1 MHQQPQL
8 LSTELAIRA
17 FDADAAFSAALAQL
31 QIQTHGQSAANVLA
45 AANEAGFC
53 WLIRRIDGEVIEA
66 ILRHSAGSEEK
77 ALGDDPL
84 ALILGLLGVL
94 PLPQEAQPAEP
105 DKKMRKAHKPADP
118 VEAVEVAA
126 ESLAAATCGVVITEP
141 AVPARAPE
149 DLLSDQEKAAAIQM
163 IKEMGQAERKSFAIS
178 FRSAFKVP
186 ASEKAIAPLIVQ
198 FQHLDFVDR
207 FTGEAAGLVR
217 P

>member
-1 MHQQPQL
+1 MHQPQL
-8 LSTELAIRA
+8 LSTELALKA

-31 QIQTHGQSAANVLA
+31 QLQTHGQGAANVLA

-53 WLIRRIDGEVIEA
+53 WLFRPIDGEVTEA

-84 ALILGLLGVL
+84 SLILGLLGAF
-94 PLPQEAQPAEP
+94 PFQQEAQPAEP

-118 VEAVEVAA
+118 VEAVDVAA

-141 AVPARAPE
+141 AQPGRAPE
-149 DLLSDQEKAAAIQM
+149 DPLSDQEKAAAIQM
-163 IKEMGQAERKSFAIS
+163 IKEMDTAERKSFTIS

-207 FTGEAAGLVR
+207 FTGEAMGMPR

>member
-8 LSTELAIRA
+8 LSTELALKA

-31 QIQTHGQSAANVLA
+31 QLQTHGQGAASVLA

-53 WLIRRIDGEVIEA
+53 WLFRPIDGEVTEA

-84 ALILGLLGVL
+84 ALILGLLGAL

-118 VEAVEVAA
+118 VAAVDVAA

-141 AVPARAPE
+141 ARAPE
-149 DLLSDQEKAAAIQM
+149 DPLSDQEKAAAIQM
-163 IKEMGQAERKSFAIS
+163 IKEMDPSERKSFAIS

>member
-8 LSTELAIRA
+8 LSTELALRA

-31 QIQTHGQSAANVLA
+31 QLQTHGQCAANVLA

-53 WLIRRIDGEVIEA
+53 WLFRPIDGEVTEA

-77 ALGDDPL
+77 ALGDNPL
-84 ALILGLLGVL
+84 ALILGLLGAF
-94 PLPQEAQPAEP
+94 PLEQEAQPAEP

-118 VEAVEVAA
+118 VEAVDVAA
-126 ESLAAATCGVVITEP
+126 ESLAAATCGVVIAEP
-141 AVPARAPE
+141 AQPGRAPE
-149 DLLSDQEKAAAIQM
+149 DPLSDQEKAAAIQM
-163 IKEMGQAERKSFAIS
+163 IKEMDPSERKSFAIS

-186 ASEKAIAPLIVQ
+186 ASEKAIAPLILQ

-207 FTGEAAGLVR
+207 FTGEAMGMPR

>member
-1 MHQQPQL
+1 MHQPQL
-8 LSTELAIRA
+8 LSTELALKA

-31 QIQTHGQSAANVLA
+31 QLQTHGQGAANVLA

-53 WLIRRIDGEVIEA
+53 WLFRPIDGEVTEA

-84 ALILGLLGVL
+84 ALILGLLGAF
-94 PLPQEAQPAEP
+94 PFQQEVQPAEP
-105 DKKMRKAHKPADP
+105 DKKMREAHKPADP
-118 VEAVEVAA
+118 VATVDVAA

-141 AVPARAPE
+141 AQPGRAPE
-149 DLLSDQEKAAAIQM
+149 DPLSDQEKAAAIQV
-163 IKEMGQAERKSFAIS
+163 IKEMDAAERKSFTIS

-207 FTGEAAGLVR
+207 FTGEAMGMPR

>member
-8 LSTELAIRA
+8 LSTELALKA

-31 QIQTHGQSAANVLA
+31 QLQTHGQGAASVLA

-53 WLIRRIDGEVIEA
+53 WLFRPIDGEVTEA

-84 ALILGLLGVL
+84 ALILGLLGAF
-94 PLPQEAQPAEP
+94 PLEQEAQPAEP

-118 VEAVEVAA
+118 VAAVDVAA

-141 AVPARAPE
+141 GRAPE
-149 DLLSDQEKAAAIQM
+149 DPLSDQEKAAAIQM
-163 IKEMGQAERKSFAIS
+163 IKEMDPSERKSFAIS

>member
-1 MHQQPQL
+1 MHQPQL
-8 LSTELAIRA
+8 LSTELALKA

-31 QIQTHGQSAANVLA
+31 QLQTHGQGAANVLA

-53 WLIRRIDGEVIEA
+53 WLFRPIDGEVTEA

-84 ALILGLLGVL
+84 ALILGLLGAL

-105 DKKMRKAHKPADP
+105 DKKMREPHKPAGP
-118 VEAVEVAA
+118 VEAVDVAA
-126 ESLAAATCGVVITEP
+126 ESLAAATCGVVIAKP

-149 DLLSDQEKAAAIQM
+149 DPLSDQEKAAAIQM
-163 IKEMGQAERKSFAIS
+163 IKEMAPPERKSFAIS
-178 FRSAFKVP
+178 FRSAYKIP

>member
-1 MHQQPQL
+1 MHQPQL
-8 LSTELAIRA
+8 LSTELALRA

-31 QIQTHGQSAANVLA
+31 QLETHGQGAANVLA

-53 WLIRRIDGEVIEA
+53 WLFRPIDGEVTEA

-84 ALILGLLGVL
+84 ALILGLLGAF
-94 PLPQEAQPAEP
+94 PLEQEAQPVEP
-105 DKKMRKAHKPADP
+105 DKKMREAHKPADP
-118 VEAVEVAA
+118 VAAVDVAA

-141 AVPARAPE
+141 AQPGRAPE
-149 DLLSDQEKAAAIQM
+149 DPLSDQEKAAAIQM
-163 IKEMGQAERKSFAIS
+163 IKEMDAAERKSFTIS

-207 FTGEAAGLVR
+207 FTGEAMGMPR

>member
-8 LSTELAIRA
+8 LSTELALKA

-31 QIQTHGQSAANVLA
+31 QLQTHGQGAASVLA

-53 WLIRRIDGEVIEA
+53 WLFRPIDGEVTEV

-84 ALILGLLGVL
+84 ALILGLLGAL

-105 DKKMRKAHKPADP
+105 DKKMREAHKPADP
-118 VEAVEVAA
+118 VQAVDVAA
-126 ESLAAATCGVVITEP
+126 ESLAAATCGVVITELAQP
-141 AVPARAPE
+141 GRAPE
-149 DLLSDQEKAAAIQM
+149 DPLSDQEKAAAIQL
-163 IKEMGQAERKSFAIS
+163 IKEMDPSERKSFAIS

-207 FTGEAAGLVR
+207 FTGEAMGMPR

>member
-8 LSTELAIRA
+8 LSTELALKA

-31 QIQTHGQSAANVLA
+31 QLQTHGQGAANVLA

-53 WLIRRIDGEVIEA
+53 WLFRPIDGEVTEA

-84 ALILGLLGVL
+84 ALILGLLGAL
-94 PLPQEAQPAEP
+94 PSPQEAQPAEP
-105 DKKMRKAHKPADP
+105 DKKMREAHKPADP
-118 VEAVEVAA
+118 VEAVDVAA

-141 AVPARAPE
+141 AQPARAPE
-149 DLLSDQEKAAAIQM
+149 DPLSDQEKAAAIQM
-163 IKEMGQAERKSFAIS
+163 IKEMDPSERRSFAIS

-207 FTGEAAGLVR
+207 FTGEAMGMPR

>member
-1 MHQQPQL
+1 MHQPQL
-8 LSTELAIRA
+8 LSTELALKA

-31 QIQTHGQSAANVLA
+31 QLQTHGQGVANVLA

-53 WLIRRIDGEVIEA
+53 WLFRPIDGEVTEA

-84 ALILGLLGVL
+84 ALILGLLGAF
-94 PLPQEAQPAEP
+94 PLEQEAQPAEP

-118 VEAVEVAA
+118 VAAVDVAA
-126 ESLAAATCGVVITEP
+126 GSLAAATCGVVITEP
-141 AVPARAPE
+141 AQPGRAPE
-149 DLLSDQEKAAAIQM
+149 DPLSDQEKAAAIQM
-163 IKEMGQAERKSFAIS
+163 IKEMDAAERKSFTIS

-207 FTGEAAGLVR
+207 FTGEAMGMPR